1 MLHHTQQNPNLF
13 LQRVRIFSYL
23 GMSWVL
29 THSKSARMVLSVPIF
44 SSASVFRRFSPCAP
58 WGAME
63 ISAEHKNFL
72 SHLTGIRLGKN
83 VLTSR
88 QTGKQ
93 TPPPRPCRPLPVFA
107 LENNIFRRSNRPA
120 PAVYAAGYDCKLKRA
135 LQGFFD
141 GLIFHSFGG
150 YYFLSGSV
158 SHGKTQFQV
167 SREAPILFHLND
179 RRRRQ
184 NTPQYIGAMEDIESQ
199 WRRKG
204 GD

>member
-1 MLHHTQQNPNLF
+1 
-13 LQRVRIFSYL
+13 
-23 GMSWVL
+23 
-29 THSKSARMVLSVPIF
+29 
-44 SSASVFRRFSPCAP
+44 
-58 WGAME
+58 ME

-88 QTGKQ
+88 RTGKQ
-93 TPPPRPCRPLPVFA
+93 APPPLPVFA
-107 LENNIFRRSNRPA
+107 LENGIFQSSNRPA
-120 PAVYAAGYDCKLKRA
+120 SAVYAAGYDCKLKRA

-141 GLIFHSFGG
+141 SLISHSFGG

-167 SREAPILFHLND
+167 SRAIFHLND
-179 RRRRQ
+179 SRRTQ
-184 NTPQYIGAMEDIESQ
+184 NTPQYIGAMEDIGDQ
-199 WRRKG
+199 QRRKG

>member
-1 MLHHTQQNPNLF
+1 
-13 LQRVRIFSYL
+13 
-23 GMSWVL
+23 
-29 THSKSARMVLSVPIF
+29 
-44 SSASVFRRFSPCAP
+44 
-58 WGAME
+58 ME
-63 ISAEHKNFL
+63 ISVEHKNFL

-83 VLTSR
+83 VLTSWR
-88 QTGKQ
+88 TGEQ
-93 TPPPRPCRPLPVFA
+93 TPTRHCQPLPAFA
-107 LENNIFRRSNRPA
+107 LENGIFRRSNRPA
-120 PAVYAAGYDCKLKRA
+120 PAVHAAGYDCKLKRA

-141 GLIFHSFGG
+141 GLISHPFGG

-158 SHGKTQFQV
+158 SHGKTHFQV

-184 NTPQYIGAMEDIESQ
+184 NTPQSIGAMEDIESQ